1 MKLCFTDEL
10 FARAA
15 MFAVLLAYVPVADVE
30 EIFYEIPHYIQT
42 RFPKLTRRLT
52 VVGSEGGFYEIPHYI
67 QTRFPKLTRRLTFV
81 SHCGMWGVGS
91 EERVLPAHR

>member
-15 MFAVLLAYVPVADVE
+15 MFAVLLAFVPVADVE
-30 EIFYEIPHYIQT
+30 EIFYEIA
-42 RFPKLTRRLT
+42 
-52 VVGSEGGFYEIPHYI
+52 HYI

-81 SHCGMWGVGS
+81 SHCGQRVEGS
-91 EERVLPAHR
+91 PSLHTDTLS